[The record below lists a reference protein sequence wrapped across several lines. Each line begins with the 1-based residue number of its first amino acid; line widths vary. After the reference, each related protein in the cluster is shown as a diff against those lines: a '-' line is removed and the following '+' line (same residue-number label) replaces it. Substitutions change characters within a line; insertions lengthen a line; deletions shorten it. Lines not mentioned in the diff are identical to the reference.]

1 MRKKDPEKV
10 LIPGTL
16 LRHLYSLLWNSI
28 QIWAGLYI
36 SQNQLA
42 PSNNIERY
50 VSCNLRLEEMRNNPV
65 NVNARMDIIKK
76 RKKPEL
82 IYHQIN
88 VTQPY
93 STLNLEF
100 KVDNIS
106 TTRLVLLGRHGKLPT
121 IKDCEIV
128 KIIGDIQ
135 ETDEDCKWR
144 YYK

>member
-1 MRKKDPEKV
+1 
-10 LIPGTL
+10 
-16 LRHLYSLLWNSI
+16 
-28 QIWAGLYI
+28 
-36 SQNQLA
+36 
-42 PSNNIERY
+42 
-50 VSCNLRLEEMRNNPV
+50 MRNNPV

-76 RKKPEL
+76 RGKPEL

-106 TTRLVLLGRHGKLPT
+106 TTRLVLLGRHRKMPT

-128 KIIGDIQ
+128 KIVGDIQ
-135 ETDEDCKWR
+135 QRDADCKWS
-144 YYK
+144 